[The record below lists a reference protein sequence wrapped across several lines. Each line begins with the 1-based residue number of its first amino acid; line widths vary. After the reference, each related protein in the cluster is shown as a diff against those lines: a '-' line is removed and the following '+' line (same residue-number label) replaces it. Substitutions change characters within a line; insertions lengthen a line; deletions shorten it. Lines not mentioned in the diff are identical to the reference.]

1 MSLSG
6 INSVGMLNE
15 WQNMFNMDTVL
26 LADTEQDM
34 WEQLRLNTGRPQYLV
49 IDRELIIVYRD
60 AGSGGEQRSKEQVL
74 ELLD

>member
-1 MSLSG
+1 
-6 INSVGMLNE
+6 MLNE